1 MTVIR
6 TVERSLTSKSE
17 EEYARP
23 CVYEVFLL
31 GALCACSEMG
41 ISHIIVEVNLGHL
54 PASVAS
60 IIPQPKMIHCNE
72 IFPEEAELIKL
83 IARRGVEE
91 IISAPQQKESRRMLY
106 NLCTEL
112 NCNHAVVA
120 RGEIETDTPG
130 FKGIPFTYRNF
141 SAVSGTQLQS
151 MVALSAS
158 TLTTI
163 RELAKLRIKITD
175 EDAYAATEFWYYNAT
190 NEIHTARIGYRTD
203 IDQSERISILIEE
216 IVNMLGISDTELRED
231 SIVYQYSNENTTLSD
246 EDWVILKLL
255 YDPRIKC
262 GFNAQE
268 CSEIF
273 GKLYY

>member
-1 MTVIR
+1 MKKYICLVLILA
-6 TVERSLTSKSE
+6 LTLLFCACTSSDE
-17 EEYARP
+17 
-23 CVYEVFLL
+23 VYETPTPLHSEL
-31 GALCACSEMG
+31 YLTDCSQEQM
-41 ISHIIVEVNLGHL
+41 L
-54 PASVAS
+54 
-60 IIPQPKMIHCNE
+60 KY
-72 IFPEEAELIKL
+72 F
-83 IARRGVEE
+83 EE
-91 IISAPQQKESRRMLY
+91 IVLDMEYGTGDSTVVQKWCAPIRYSINGNATEKDLEVLNNFFAQLNKVDGFPGIYAATDNFEQNLTISFLGK
-106 NLCTEL
+106 N
-112 NCNHAVVA
+112 
-120 RGEIETDTPG
+120 D
-130 FKGIPFTYRNF
+130 FKTLF
-141 SAVSGTQLQS
+141 SEC
-151 MVALSAS
+151 
-158 TLTTI
+158 I
-163 RELAKLRIKITD
+163 ND